1 MGVRSVNVKAI
12 VLDLDRTLLRTD
24 KSLSEYTVSVLNKCR
39 QKGIAVMVATARPL
53 RTTLPICNRIKF
65 DAMVVSNGARILCGS
80 QKTEYTIA
88 PDCGTALLKSL
99 QCQEDLRIT
108 LETGDCA
115 YSNKPIGEYET
126 ILADD
131 LIALVKSE
139 SIMKILV
146 HFDREDTLE
155 RVKKVLPKELY
166 CTVSG
171 GWLIQIMDR
180 KATKW
185 NGIRAMLEMENISPE
200 EAVYFGD
207 DQDDLEPIRMCAMG
221 VAVSNANEEVKAAAD
236 YVCGSN
242 DEDGVAR
249 FLEQK
254 LLRT

>member
-24 KSLSEYTVSVLNKCR
+24 KSLSEYTVSVLKKYR

-53 RTTLPICNRIKF
+53 RTTLPICEHIKF

-99 QCQEDLRIT
+99 QCQEDFRIT

-166 CTVSG
+166 CTVS
-171 GWLIQIMDR
+171 L
-180 KATKW
+180 
-185 NGIRAMLEMENISPE
+185 
-200 EAVYFGD
+200 
-207 DQDDLEPIRMCAMG
+207 
-221 VAVSNANEEVKAAAD
+221 
-236 YVCGSN
+236 
-242 DEDGVAR
+242 
-249 FLEQK
+249 
-254 LLRT
+254 

>member
-1 MGVRSVNVKAI
+1 MNVKAI

-24 KSLSEYTVSVLNKCR
+24 KSLSEYTVSVLKKCR

-53 RTTLPICNRIKF
+53 RTTLPICDRIKF

-88 PDCGTALLKSL
+88 PDCGTALLKAL
-99 QCQEDLRIT
+99 QCQEDFRIT

-139 SIMKILV
+139 RIMKILV

-155 RVKKVLPKELY
+155 RVKKALPEELY

-185 NGIRAMLEMENISPE
+185 NGVRAMLEMENISPE
-200 EAVYFGD
+200 EAVFFGD
-207 DQDDLEPIRMCAMG
+207 DQDDLEPLRMCAMG
-221 VAVSNANEEVKAAAD
+221 FAVSNANEEVKAAAD

-242 DEDGVAR
+242 DEDGVAG

-254 LLRT
+254 LLRTERE

>member
-1 MGVRSVNVKAI
+1 MTIKAI

-24 KSLSEYTVSVLNKCR
+24 KTLSEYTISVLKKCR

-53 RTTLPICNRIKF
+53 RTTLPVCDHICF
-65 DAMVVSNGARILCGS
+65 DSMVVSNGARILCGN

-88 PDCGTALLKSL
+88 PECGEELLKAL
-99 QCQEDLRIT
+99 QCQEDLRIS

-126 ILADD
+126 ILCDD
-131 LIALVKSE
+131 LSALVKSE
-139 SIMKILV
+139 DIMKILV

-155 RVKKVLPKELY
+155 RVKKVLPEELY

-180 KATKW
+180 RATKW
-185 NGIRAMLEMENISPE
+185 NGIRTMLEMENISPE
-200 EAVYFGD
+200 ETAYFGD
-207 DQDDLEPIRMCAMG
+207 DQDDLEPIRLCGLG
-221 VAVSNANEEVKAAAD
+221 VAVSNANEKVKAAAD
-236 YVCGSN
+236 VVCESN

-254 LLRT
+254 LLRTKRR